1 MLRDCQTSEGLLEP
15 EVCILPLGGELWNQ
29 EPGPGPSLEPWNQFK
44 FGLEPEPGTGF
55 NPVLPESRL
64 GLHAPCSMEPLY
76 LLATSLATSRLDH
89 PRQRVFMRTAM
100 CIGSRLQAACPS
112 RLAHMRSTSRLAH
125 MRSTVDSAA
134 HTEHPQAACLLAAQT
149 KRASYSEPTACRVR
163 LKAITGNPQD
173 AHRMQ

>member
-1 MLRDCQTSEGLLEP
+1 MC
-15 EVCILPLGGELWNQ
+15 LGIARPQRACWNQ
-29 EPGPGPSLEPWNQFK
+29 KFAFCLWAASSGTRNQARALAWNPGTSSNLAWNRN
-44 FGLEPEPGTGF
+44 LEPEPGTGF

-112 RLAHMRSTSRLAH
+112 RLAHMRST
-125 MRSTVDSAA
+125 VDSAA